1 MEEMKSKMGT
11 IRLRLK
17 YKLNNNAIIELE
29 PYLPRSLYMPWSTA
43 SVRAFAEFFYTA
55 QINGKWLLAP
65 VTLDL
70 LIMAKIYEIQF
81 YTN

>member
-1 MEEMKSKMGT
+1 
-11 IRLRLK
+11 
-17 YKLNNNAIIELE
+17 
-29 PYLPRSLYMPWSTA
+29 MPWSTA

-70 LIMAKIYEIQF
+70 LIMAKIYEIPILYELITEVLYKIISKGRRSFSYLRSTTKSVPAKGFEILQ
-81 YTN
+81 